1 MRLLVTRPL
10 DDARALAQAL
20 EAQGHEALIDPV
32 LDIVPT
38 TDEVPALEDV
48 QALLATSANGVRS
61 FAALTPRRDLRLLAV
76 GKATAEAAQAAGFT
90 KVLCA
95 EGDVARLAPL
105 AAETLDPKRG
115 VLLHIVGRD
124 TAGDLKGLLETR
136 GFVVRRYVLYVAQA
150 ARALAAETR
159 ARLAADTLDGVLFF
173 SPRSARIFLSLVE
186 AANLAPHL
194 QRLIA
199 FCLSPAIAE
208 AARRVSWGDVRSA
221 ARPDEAALLAAVEA
235 ASGPLKP

>member
-10 DDARALAQAL
+10 EDARALARTL
-20 EAQGHEALIDPV
+20 EAQGHEALADPV
-32 LDIVPT
+32 LEIVPT
-38 TDEVPALEDV
+38 TDEVPAFEDV

-95 EGDVARLAPL
+95 EGDVAHLAPL
-105 AAETLDPKRG
+105 AAETLDPKKG
-115 VLLHIVGRD
+115 ALLHIVGRD
-124 TAGDLKGLLETR
+124 TAGDLKGLLEAQ

-159 ARLAADTLDGVLFF
+159 TRLAADTLDGVLFF

-186 AANLAPHL
+186 AANLAPHV

-208 AARRVSWGDVRSA
+208 AAKRVSWGDVRIA
-221 ARPDEAALLAAVEA
+221 TRPDEEALLAAVEA
-235 ASGPLKP
+235 ARGPLKP